1 MIEIRNLTHSL
12 GSKRVLEQ
20 IDLVIPDNTVLGIV
34 GINGAGKSTLLRLLS
49 GVYVADEGCILYDG
63 APPTEAET
71 RQSIFYLPDDPYY
84 DAQTTPITLFR
95 FYETFYPEIDRT
107 AYTALLSEYQIP
119 ENGKLRNFSKGMRRQ
134 VFIALALAVK
144 SQYLLLD
151 EAFDG
156 LDPLSRKI
164 FKDAIIAW
172 IEESGGTVL
181 ITSHSLRE
189 LEDFCDRFILID
201 AHTIKEQG
209 DIAEHVGQLCK
220 FELAFK
226 EKVEESLFSALPT
239 VSLSIRGKF
248 ASIVLRGDSDAM
260 RERLSALS
268 PVVMEEFALDFE
280 EAFIYDVERNRG
292 DRHEK

>member
-1 MIEIRNLTHSL
+1 MIEIKGLSHSL
-12 GSKRVLEQ
+12 GKKTVLTG
-20 IDLVIPDNTVLGIV
+20 IDLTLPDDTVLGIV

-49 GVYVADEGCILYDG
+49 GVYVADAGSILFDG
-63 APPTEAET
+63 APPTDAAT

-84 DAQTTPITLFR
+84 DAQTTPSSLFR
-95 FYETFYPEIDRT
+95 FYETLYPTVDRA
-107 AYTALLSEYQIP
+107 AYTALLSEYQIS

-144 SQYLLLD
+144 PKYLLLD

-164 FKDAIIAW
+164 FKDAIITW
-172 IEESGGTVL
+172 IEENGGTVL

-201 AHTIKEQG
+201 AHEIREQG
-209 DIAEHVGQLCK
+209 DIAEHVGKLCK
-220 FELAFK
+220 FELAFA
-226 EKVEESLFSALPT
+226 EQADATLFRDLPT

-248 ASIVLRGDSDAM
+248 VGIVLRGDSDAM
-260 RERLSALS
+260 REKLSLLS
-268 PVVMEEFALDFE
+268 PLVMEEFALDFE

-292 DRHEK
+292 EAHAK